1 MNFENVFP
9 NNDQITNDSSSSTN
23 TNQQIKNLKT
33 KLDHLDNGNNQL
45 IYIFDSSNVYITFK
59 FF

>member
-45 IYIFDSSNVYITFK
+45 I
-59 FF
+59 